1 MDHAV
6 LIANPAASQ
15 FTSGVHRQAQRILR
29 RRFELTVAWPNSAA
43 HATQISAEA
52 VSEGAALVVA
62 MGGDG
67 IVHHVA
73 QPLVGTR
80 TALGIIPVGTT
91 NVVARLFGIPMRATA
106 ALKLLATNHLEIPSP
121 VLRLVA
127 SGPNGEEIRYG
138 VFSMGMGVD
147 SEVVVRAE
155 AEPHRKY
162 TFGSIHYARTAIG
175 TVWSDLRHQ
184 QDTLTV
190 HADDRSV
197 KGIGV
202 MAQIHPVF
210 TYFGRVP
217 LTLDP
222 EVPDP
227 LSVLV
232 IKAIPIRRAPAVL
245 WGAMR
250 GELARVPG
258 MELMRHPEVRIETNQ
273 GPIPVQIDGEVI
285 REVDRA
291 TVTVIPEG
299 IRIAA
304 PQPSRR

>member
-29 RRFELTVAWPNSAA
+29 RRFDLTVAWPESAA
-43 HATQISAEA
+43 HATQISAKA
-52 VSEGAALVVA
+52 VVDGAALVVA

-73 QPLVGTR
+73 QPLVGTGV
-80 TALGIIPVGTT
+80 ALGIIPVGTT
-91 NVVARLFGIPMRATA
+91 NVVARLFDIPMRATA

-127 SGPNGEEIRYG
+127 SGPEGEQVRHG

-147 SEVVVRAE
+147 SEVVIRAE
-155 AEPHRKY
+155 AEPYRKY

-175 TVWSDLRHQ
+175 TVWSDLRHKKE
-184 QDTLTV
+184 TLTIR
-190 HADDRSV
+190 AGGTTV
-197 KGIGV
+197 KGIGI

-232 IKAIPIRRAPAVL
+232 VEELPMRRAAAVL

-250 GELARVPG
+250 GELAGVTG
-258 MELMRHPEVRIETNQ
+258 MTLIRHPEVQVEAIR
-273 GPIPVQIDGEVI
+273 GPIAAQIDGEVI
-285 REVDRA
+285 RAIEHA
-291 TVTVIPEG
+291 TVSVVPEG
-299 IRIAA
+299 LRIAA

>member
-15 FTSGVHRQAQRILR
+15 FTSSAHHQAQRILQ
-29 RRFELTVAWPNSAA
+29 RRFDLTVSWPNSAA
-43 HATQISAEA
+43 HATEISAQA
-52 VSEGAALVVA
+52 VRDGAALVVA

-73 QPLVGTR
+73 QALVGSR
-80 TALGIIPVGTT
+80 TALGIVPVGTT
-91 NVVARLFGIPMRATA
+91 NVLARLFDIPMRATA

-121 VLRLVA
+121 VLRLVV
-127 SGPNGEEIRYG
+127 SGPQGREIRHG

-147 SEVVVRAE
+147 SEVVIRAE
-155 AEPHRKY
+155 AEPYRKY
-162 TFGSIHYARTAIG
+162 TFGGIHYARTAIG
-175 TVWSDLRHQ
+175 TVWSDLRHKR
-184 QDTLTV
+184 DTLTIR
-190 HADDRSV
+190 AGDRSIE
-197 KGIGV
+197 GIGV

-232 IKAIPIRRAPAVL
+232 VKALPIRRAPAVL
-245 WGAMR
+245 WGAIR
-250 GELARVPG
+250 GELAKVPD
-258 MELMRHPEVRIETNQ
+258 MVLIRHPEVQIEATK
-273 GPIPVQIDGEVI
+273 GPIAVQIDGEVI
-285 REVDRA
+285 QAVDHA
-291 TVTVIPEG
+291 TVSVVPEG

>member
-29 RRFELTVAWPNSAA
+29 RRYDLAVAWPDSAA
-43 HATQISAEA
+43 HATQISAQA
-52 VSEGAALVVA
+52 VIDGAALVVA

-73 QPLVGTR
+73 QSLVGTR

-91 NVVARLFGIPMRATA
+91 NVVARLFNIPMRATP
-106 ALKLLATNHLEIPSP
+106 ALKLLASNHLEIPSP

-127 SGPNGEEIRYG
+127 SGPNGEEVRHG

-147 SEVVVRAE
+147 SEVVIRAE
-155 AEPHRKY
+155 AEPYRKY

-175 TVWSDLRHQ
+175 TVWSDLRHKK
-184 QDTLTV
+184 DTLTIR
-190 HADDRSV
+190 AGDRSI

-232 IKAIPIRRAPAVL
+232 VQAIPIRRAPAVL
-245 WGAMR
+245 WGAIR
-250 GELARVPG
+250 GQLAQVPG
-258 MELMRHPEVRIETNQ
+258 MELIREPQVRIEATK
-273 GPIPVQIDGEVI
+273 GPIAAQIDGEVI
-285 REVDRA
+285 RAIDHA
-291 TVTVIPEG
+291 TLSVIPEA